1 MNTHDQIVLAFNT
14 YLKEMG
20 NFEKNEVKISATRAR
35 IALLELSKLIPP
47 RRKELLTDKKEIK
60 GRARID

>member
-1 MNTHDQIVLAFNT
+1 M
-14 YLKEMG
+14 E

-35 IALLELSKLIPP
+35 IALLELSKLIPS

>member
-14 YLKEMG
+14 YLKEME